1 MLILN
6 KKINKLSKKID
17 KLAKKLEAKAIAEY
31 VELKIDT
38 KKLIW
43 KNFVS
48 GISKGIGIAIGFT
61 VLGAF
66 AIYLLRKVV
75 MLNLPVIGAFI
86 RDIMDIVEQM
96 EVNKVY

>member
-17 KLAKKLEAKAIAEY
+17 KLAKKLEVKGVYEY
-31 VELKIDT
+31 VELMSNT

-61 VLGAF
+61 VLGAI
-66 AIYLLRKVV
+66 AIYILRQVV

-86 RDIMDIVEQM
+86 RDIMEIIEQM
-96 EVNKVY
+96 DQNKVY

>member
-17 KLAKKLEAKAIAEY
+17 KLAKKIETKNIAEY
-31 VELKIDT
+31 IELTLDT

-43 KNFVS
+43 KNFVQ
-48 GISKGIGIAIGFT
+48 GISKGIGMAIGFT
-61 VLGAF
+61 LLSAI
-66 AIYLLRKVV
+66 AIYILRRIV

-86 RDIMDIVEQM
+86 RDIMEIVET
-96 EVNKVY
+96 K

>member
-1 MLILN
+1 MLILY
-6 KKINKLSKKID
+6 KKLNKLSKKID
-17 KLAKKLEAKAIAEY
+17 KLAKKIEAKSIAEY

-38 KKLIW
+38 KILIW

-75 MLNLPVIGAFI
+75 ILNLPVIGAFI
-86 RDIMDIVEQM
+86 KDIMDIVEQM
-96 EVNKVY
+96 ETNKVY

>member
-17 KLAKKLEAKAIAEY
+17 KLAKKLEVKGVYEY
-31 VELKIDT
+31 VELMSNT

-43 KNFVS
+43 KNFIS

-61 VLGAF
+61 VLGAI
-66 AIYLLRKVV
+66 AIYILRQVV

-86 RDIMDIVEQM
+86 RDIMEIIEQM
-96 EVNKVY
+96 DQNKVY

>member
-1 MLILN
+1 MLVFY

-17 KLAKKLEAKAIAEY
+17 KLAKKLEAKTIAEY
-31 VELKIDT
+31 INLKIDT
-38 KKLIW
+38 KELIW

-61 VLGAF
+61 VLGAI

-75 MLNLPVIGAFI
+75 MLNLPVIGAFV
-86 RDIMDIVEQM
+86 REIMDIVEQM
-96 EVNKVY
+96 DSKNIY

>member
-17 KLAKKLEAKAIAEY
+17 KLARKIEAKNIKEY
-31 VELKIDT
+31 VELVGDT
-38 KKLIW
+38 KSLIW
-43 KNFVS
+43 KNFVQ

-61 VLGAF
+61 LLGAI
-66 AIYLLRKVV
+66 AIYILRQVV

-86 RDIMDIVEQM
+86 KEIMDIVESM
-96 EVNKVY
+96 KK

>member
-1 MLILN
+1 MLILS

-17 KLAKKLEAKAIAEY
+17 KLAKKLEAKTIAEY
-31 VELKIDT
+31 VELKLDT
-38 KKLIW
+38 KRLIW

-61 VLGAF
+61 MLGAF

-86 RDIMDIVEQM
+86 KDIMDIVEQM
-96 EVNKVY
+96 ETNKVY

>member
-6 KKINKLSKKID
+6 KKLNKLSKKID
-17 KLAKKLEAKAIAEY
+17 KLAKKLEAKAILEY
-31 VELKIDT
+31 VELNFDT

-61 VLGAF
+61 MLGAF
-66 AIYLLRKVV
+66 AIYLLRKIV

-86 RDIMDIVEQM
+86 KDIMDIVEQM
-96 EVNKVY
+96 EQGNVY